1 MTSVLRP
8 FPLLLKHLC
17 FLLYQ
22 LLLYLIQLQLKYI
35 LFLTLVVDLLFRV
48 KTLGVEF
55 DRSKSLANV
64 GAIISSALE
73 GYVLVV
79 LVAGLGLAQS
89 ISCSRGEEA
98 SKVLNIRGRVGR
110 VLRCGFGCL
119 RGIYL

>member
-1 MTSVLRP
+1 M
-8 FPLLLKHLC
+8 
-17 FLLYQ
+17 
-22 LLLYLIQLQLKYI
+22 
-35 LFLTLVVDLLFRV
+35 
-48 KTLGVEF
+48 EF

>member
-79 LVAGLGLAQS
+79 LVAGLGLARS
-89 ISCSRGEEA
+89 IS
-98 SKVLNIRGRVGR
+98 
-110 VLRCGFGCL
+110 
-119 RGIYL
+119 